1 MKTYAFYNDTDDP
14 RNENQSP
21 WLIDVYNKYLADVD
35 VGFLVEIGVGHTLY
49 GMWRMECLEIGHRC
63 DDLLLMS
70 SMNGDMRCG
79 SNTADLLDIGWK
91 GIYIEPIKEYC
102 DELQISHVENLD
114 RLTIVNLG
122 ASDQKDTKALFLG
135 ESFVPNDQG
144 NSRSGGKY
152 EYVNRHVELDVTS
165 KILSDNDCP
174 KHIDV
179 MSIDVEGLEDKVL
192 RGIDF
197 TEHIPKIIIVE
208 INKIS
213 PEIVTDILPNEYAFL
228 GHDNLNGVWINSEL
242 VDAP

>member
-1 MKTYAFYNDTDDP
+1 MKKYAFYNDTDDP

-49 GMWRMECLEIGHRC
+49 GMWRMEYLEIGHRC

-70 SMNGDMRCG
+70 SMHGDMRCG
-79 SNTADLLDIGWK
+79 SNTADLLDVGWK

-122 ASDQKDTKALFLG
+122 ASDQKEKLPLFLG
-135 ESFVPNDQG
+135 ESFVPNNEG
-144 NSRSGGKY
+144 NSRNGGRY
-152 EYVNRHVELDVTS
+152 DYVNRYLELEPTS
-165 KILSDNDCP
+165 KILSDNNCP
-174 KHIDV
+174 KHIDL

-197 TEHIPKIIIVE
+197 TKHIPKIVILE
-208 INKIS
+208 INRTS
-213 PEIVTDILPNEYAFL
+213 PQILDDIFPDDYVFF
-228 GHDNLNGVWINSEL
+228 GHDELNGVWINEN
-242 VDAP
+242 V